1 LTWMLWNHEE
11 APVPT
16 WLSERQII
24 DVAKWE
30 KACLAFQLEEEEE
43 EEEEEDLYTQKSTK
57 MTR

>member
-1 LTWMLWNHEE
+1 MLWNHEE